1 MVGFLRNNNDAVN
14 KIKSLLV
21 KNEEVYTSSIN
32 VHELVE
38 GANLSDNTIKN
49 MEKVDELLQ
58 TITILPFDRKCAVIS
73 GKISAKKEVLIKPIG
88 QNDIFIAAVA
98 INYNL
103 NLVTRNKKHFETIEN
118 IEIEEW

>member
-1 MVGFLRNNNDAVN
+1 VGFLRNNNDAVS

-21 KNEEVYTSSIN
+21 KNEEVWTSAIN